1 VALSYRD
8 VRIATVGVEA
18 SLSPLE
24 GVATGPFGGIGR
36 LLGYEALFGAARKAG
51 GEAYLPWRERKL
63 KANRFWRK
71 YATAELADTPDG
83 QWAEGAWRLLVPL
96 KLIDPVAPISIHPNQ
111 SFARSEAY
119 VWPSALGLCWNN
131 WIGGPLDDDALA
143 ALVSGLRNGAV
154 RRGGAEGGKSLKRV
168 AAYHE
173 AMNELRQT
181 AWGEVKEGERS
192 EPVTVVTVVRASADG
207 PAGDA
212 AAASLKALLAA
223 IAPAWGPL
231 KATPMAD
238 GGEGDQTVY
247 TAKGLRLVWLPDKF
261 LATERISTCGCL
273 HRNLIVGLLSVEMV
287 ARTAVLLAR
296 TRRRLGQ
303 LPPTHAS
310 LVARTI
316 ERADFFLSGGG
327 YSPPFLLSQLE
338 RDEVT
343 KALAELKAG

>member
-1 VALSYRD
+1 MALSYRD
-8 VRIATVGVEA
+8 LRIATVGVEA
-18 SLSPLE
+18 SLAPLE
-24 GVATGPFGGIGR
+24 GAATGPFGGIGR
-36 LLGYEALFGAARKAG
+36 LLGYEALFGAARDAEG
-51 GEAYLPWRERKL
+51 QAYLPWREAKL

-71 YATAELADTPDG
+71 YATAELADTPEG

-96 KLIDPVAPISIHPNQ
+96 KLIAPVAPISIHPNQ
-111 SFARSEAY
+111 SFAQSEGY

-131 WIGGPLDDDALA
+131 WIEGPLDDQALA
-143 ALVSGLRNGAV
+143 ALVAGLRNGLV
-154 RRGGAEGGKSLKRV
+154 RRTGAEGEKALKRV

-173 AMNELRQT
+173 AMNEFRQS
-181 AWGEVKEGERS
+181 AWGEVREGERS
-192 EPVTVVTVVRASADG
+192 EPITVVTVVRGSAEG
-207 PAGDA
+207 SAAEA
-212 AAASLKALLAA
+212 AAASLKALLAG
-223 IAPAWGPL
+223 IGPAWGSL
-231 KATPMAD
+231 KATPTAD

-287 ARTAVLLAR
+287 ARTAILLAR
-296 TRRRLGQ
+296 NRRRLGH

-310 LVARTI
+310 LVKRVL
-316 ERADFFLSGGG
+316 ERADFFLSGG

-343 KALAELKAG
+343 KALTELRAV